1 MNNKCKANRRW
12 IVIGHLNVA
21 LHFFDV
27 IRHSQVYLEA
37 LIHVVKIGK
46 KAECLHTLYRQ
57 SHRACIGVC
66 IGFGEGS
73 PIGEC
78 GGGLSLIMLTA
89 NATAA
94 ATANQLTATALQ
106 IS

>member
-1 MNNKCKANRRW
+1 MINKSKVNRRW

-46 KAECLHTLYRQ
+46 KAERCLHTLYRQ
-57 SHRACIGVC
+57 SHRACIGVR

-89 NATAA
+89 NTTAA
-94 ATANQLTATALQ
+94 ANQLTATALQ